1 MSGPHGGAACIVAP
15 NVLEAGIRGKFDLG
29 DWAKWVALRGA
40 VDVWLSSRTPFFEE
54 YCRELV
60 PVASIDPIDAQE
72 LSRQLLVRDCIIDVF
87 MDSLT
92 PKDLSSV
99 KWIDAHR
106 PADFMV
112 DGALVTLLGG
122 LVPQGV
128 IQARRE
134 MASYVREVVAG
145 PGLESI
151 LTSRMW
157 PSFQ

>member
-1 MSGPHGGAACIVAP
+1 
-15 NVLEAGIRGKFDLG
+15 
-29 DWAKWVALRGA
+29 
-40 VDVWLSSRTPFFEE
+40 
-54 YCRELV
+54 
-60 PVASIDPIDAQE
+60 
-72 LSRQLLVRDCIIDVF
+72 
-87 MDSLT
+87 
-92 PKDLSSV
+92 
-99 KWIDAHR
+99 
-106 PADFMV
+106 MV

-151 LTSRMW
+151 LTPRMW

>member
-1 MSGPHGGAACIVAP
+1 M
-15 NVLEAGIRGKFDLG
+15 
-29 DWAKWVALRGA
+29 
-40 VDVWLSSRTPFFEE
+40 
-54 YCRELV
+54 
-60 PVASIDPIDAQE
+60 
-72 LSRQLLVRDCIIDVF
+72 
-87 MDSLT
+87 LT
-92 PKDLSSV
+92 
-99 KWIDAHR
+99 
-106 PADFMV
+106 ADFMV

-134 MASYVREVVAG
+134 MVSYVREVVAG